1 MAKRSGTSLLIV
13 LAALVIAAYFYTQT
27 YQGFQDASGN
37 TITKKIHIPTWGW
50 VLIGIAIL
58 VGIGL
63 SIWAFVL
70 QTKGT
75 YQALSGVGSG
85 IANAGA
91 GVRNWGKSL
100 MK

>member
-1 MAKRSGTSLLIV
+1 MPKRSSTPLLFIF
-13 LAALVIAAYFYTQT
+13 AALVVAAYFYTQT

-37 TITKKIHIPTWGW
+37 TTTTTINLPSWSW
-50 VLIGIAIL
+50 VLIGLAVL
-58 VGIGL
+58 VVIGL
-63 SIWAFVL
+63 TIWSFVL

-75 YQALSGVGSG
+75 YSALSGVGSG

-100 MK
+100 LK

>member
-1 MAKRSGTSLLIV
+1 MAKRSGSSLLLV
-13 LAALVIAAYFYTQT
+13 LVALVIAAYFYTQT

-37 TITKKIHIPTWGW
+37 TITKEINIPTWGW
-50 VLIGIAIL
+50 VLIGVAIL

-63 SIWAFVL
+63 TIWFVL

-100 MK
+100 LK